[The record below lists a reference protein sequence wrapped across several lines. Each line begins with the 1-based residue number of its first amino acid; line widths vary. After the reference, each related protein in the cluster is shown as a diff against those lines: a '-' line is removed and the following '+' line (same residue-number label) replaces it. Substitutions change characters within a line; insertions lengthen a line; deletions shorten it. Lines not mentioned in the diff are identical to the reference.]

1 MIVNSSTGGFSA
13 AGVTDIVIW
22 IINDDTNSDTKISFY
37 PGSSPHFREI

>member
-22 IINDDTNSDTKISFY
+22 IINNDTNSGNND
-37 PGSSPHFREI
+37 